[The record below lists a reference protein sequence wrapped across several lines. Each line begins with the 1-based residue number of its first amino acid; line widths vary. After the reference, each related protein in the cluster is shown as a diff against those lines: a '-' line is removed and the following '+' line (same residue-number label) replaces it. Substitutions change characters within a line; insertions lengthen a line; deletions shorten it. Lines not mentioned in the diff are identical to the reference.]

1 MPHHANNATAI
12 RWIGNAETGHLE
24 LLDQRLL
31 PQQEVWLRIHTA
43 EQAADA
49 IRDMVVRGAPAIGL
63 CAAYGVVLRAQI
75 EPGLRVQIEPALRV
89 HIEPALR
96 ADAFEPTFEHLA
108 AARPTAVNLHWA
120 IERLRQR
127 IAASAHTLTLDDI
140 FQEAEAIRHEDIQA
154 NQKMGAFGA
163 ALLPANARVLTHCN
177 TGALATAGHG
187 TALGVLRTAFAQGKL
202 QHAYA
207 SETRPYLQGAR
218 LTMWELLKENIPA
231 TLITDNM
238 AGYLMQQKKVDAV
251 IVGADRIAANG
262 DTANKIGTYALAVLC
277 RYHGIPFYV
286 AAPRS
291 TVDLHTADGTGIP
304 IEMRSAQEVTTLQG
318 VSIAPAN
325 ADALHPAFDVTPHA
339 LITAIITEEG
349 VVSGNYTQELPK
361 IMADAP

>member
-75 EPGLRVQIEPALRV
+75 EP
-89 HIEPALR
+89 ALR

-154 NQKMGAFGA
+154 NQKMGA
-163 ALLPANARVLTHCN
+163 
-177 TGALATAGHG
+177 
-187 TALGVLRTAFAQGKL
+187 
-202 QHAYA
+202 
-207 SETRPYLQGAR
+207 
-218 LTMWELLKENIPA
+218 
-231 TLITDNM
+231 
-238 AGYLMQQKKVDAV
+238 
-251 IVGADRIAANG
+251 
-262 DTANKIGTYALAVLC
+262 
-277 RYHGIPFYV
+277 
-286 AAPRS
+286 
-291 TVDLHTADGTGIP
+291 
-304 IEMRSAQEVTTLQG
+304 
-318 VSIAPAN
+318 
-325 ADALHPAFDVTPHA
+325 
-339 LITAIITEEG
+339 
-349 VVSGNYTQELPK
+349 
-361 IMADAP
+361 